1 MKRLLQNCFQTLK
14 NEMVMLPRLAFD
26 IRRFLKRL
34 NVLKSLE
41 TLVVYNDFT
50 ETFHN
55 DRIRLHKEPFLSRI
69 KHILIPCSEWLNNIA
84 NTLNLETLGVHN
96 VPTDISVVLF
106 KNIQN
111 FIFLDESTAQMFY
124 ADTNKFE
131 NCLLQLSSVCK
142 DNLRSLKVFNSYF
155 KVIFFCF
162 CLQISHFPKFLST
175 GLKRSISFIE
185 QF

>member
-96 VPTDISVVLF
+96 VPTDISDVLF
-106 KNIQN
+106 RNIQN
-111 FIFLDESTAQMFY
+111 FIFLDSGHHHYHKEVE
-124 ADTNKFE
+124 FE
-131 NCLLQLSSVCK
+131 EFLGRLSAVNQ
-142 DNLRSLKVFNSYF
+142 DNLRSLKIFNSLF
-155 KVIFFCF
+155 DVSF
-162 CLQISHFPKFLST
+162 CLYFLLQITNF
-175 GLKRSISFIE
+175 FIY
-185 QF
+185 FF